1 MTLAG
6 CPPRSPQAPEND
18 KKPGSLVH
26 DFRAFRYVIVCLAR
40 HTTVQK
46 RLLSIRRAFV
56 QMPEKLGFLLRQFS
70 AFP

>member
-26 DFRAFRYVIVCLAR
+26 DFRAFRYVIVSLTDKYKISM
-40 HTTVQK
+40 TTCY
-46 RLLSIRRAFV
+46 L
-56 QMPEKLGFLLRQFS
+56 FL
-70 AFP
+70 